1 MSQRPGPFTARDL
14 HDLLS
19 EFEAELREAGLEET
33 TIRTYVDRSTYFVR
47 WLEGDYHPRGP
58 NR

>member
-1 MSQRPGPFTARDL
+1 MSQRLGPFPEQDL

-19 EFEAELREAGLEET
+19 ESEVELREAGLEET

-47 WLEGDYHPRGP
+47 RLKGDYHPRGP